1 MATLLRRLGR
11 DHTGQPTPARLA
23 AVAQLA
29 LCVRGL
35 EADGPMAGHLYDVLV
50 MAPGDTTPTA
60 VTASANSDHLAVLL
74 QVAASACDVLAADAG
89 ARDALAQLLGL
100 VLRPDLAVQAIPEL
114 VGLLKSG
121 ALVDVIALV
130 GDLLHACGA
139 DRKSTRLNSSH

>member
-1 MATLLRRLGR
+1 
-11 DHTGQPTPARLA
+11 
-23 AVAQLA
+23 
-29 LCVRGL
+29 
-35 EADGPMAGHLYDVLV
+35 MAGHLYDVLV

-139 DRKSTRLNSSH
+139 PP